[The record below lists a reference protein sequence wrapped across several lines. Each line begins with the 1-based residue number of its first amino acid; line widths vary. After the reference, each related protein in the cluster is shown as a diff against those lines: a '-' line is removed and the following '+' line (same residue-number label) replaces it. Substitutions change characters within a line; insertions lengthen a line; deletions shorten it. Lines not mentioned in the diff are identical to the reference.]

1 MYYNADLLDIPEGP
15 GTSLGFIDDVVYGAQ
30 GQTSVENARKL
41 KLILKEVEKWRK
53 KHGAQFERSKYI
65 LVYYTHNSRQ
75 AIKAS
80 ITIDGARIEP
90 SDEARYLGVI
100 FDQKLNFKSH
110 LQYVVKKGTSAT
122 LALSGIAKSNWGA
135 QYKYARRLFN
145 SVIAARTDYAV
156 SIWHQPNSEG
166 KAASTKQIQ
175 RLTTIQRLAM
185 KAITGCYKT
194 TPTAAM
200 EKEAD
205 LQPTWIWLQTKVL
218 QAISRMQSLSG
229 KHPLRE
235 WFKNALRTRTANVKH
250 RSNLENILQQF
261 PHITVGN
268 IETIEP
274 FIRPPWW
281 TLKAEIKI
289 EPTKDNASILHN
301 KSQECATTTMMIYT
315 DGSGINNNIGAAAY
329 NATTNTTTHQY
340 LGSET
345 QHNVYAAELKA
356 MHLGVKMLENNDE
369 YLRCHMYM
377 DSEVAIKVTV
387 GIVPFRLLSK
397 ISEWTD
403 EFFWRAFWTNDIKS
417 SIQRFEDKTR

>member
-1 MYYNADLLDIPEGP
+1 
-15 GTSLGFIDDVVYGAQ
+15 
-30 GQTSVENARKL
+30 
-41 KLILKEVEKWRK
+41 
-53 KHGAQFERSKYI
+53 
-65 LVYYTHNSRQ
+65 
-75 AIKAS
+75 
-80 ITIDGARIEP
+80 
-90 SDEARYLGVI
+90 
-100 FDQKLNFKSH
+100 
-110 LQYVVKKGTSAT
+110 
-122 LALSGIAKSNWGA
+122 
-135 QYKYARRLFN
+135 
-145 SVIAARTDYAV
+145 
-156 SIWHQPNSEG
+156 
-166 KAASTKQIQ
+166 
-175 RLTTIQRLAM
+175 M
-185 KAITGCYKT
+185 KAITGCYRT

-205 LQPTWIWLQTKVL
+205 LQPTWIRLQTKVL
-218 QAISRMQSLSG
+218 QAISQMQSLSG

-281 TLKAEIKI
+281 TLKAKIKI
-289 EPTKDNASILHN
+289 ELTKDNASTLHN

-369 YLRCHMYM
+369 YLRCHLYT
-377 DSEVAIKVTV
+377 DSQAAIKAVANPRRQSGQAIIQEILDSIDNIVIQHPHLRITIIWIPGHSGIEGNERADAEAKRAATEPTLSHPFNQKPLKSARVRKIKAEAQIQWNKQCGTNTKPAMALRRIVRRIGVKIGSKLYSTIPNRRTV
-387 GIVPFRLLSK
+387 ATLVRLHTARCSLNHYLHRFK
-397 ISEWTD
+397 IKDSPYCDCGYGKETV
-403 EFFWRAFWTNDIKS
+403 EHYLLECRKYNEQRKTLRKEVGPGRMRTEKLLGYPKLIKHTMQYV
-417 SIQRFEDKTR
+417 IATKGEI